1 MNNGRFFAVGVGP
14 GDPELMTVKAIKT
27 IERADIIVI
36 PTSGGK
42 TNTAMKIA
50 QEYVKDKEVVSCHMP
65 MSKKW
70 ATEDWSKIEVFHND
84 SADVIANLLDEGKD
98 VAFLTLGDPTVYST
112 VMYVHR
118 ILDKRGYPTEIV
130 PGITSFC
137 AAAAR
142 LNVSLCE
149 KDEMLHV
156 IPATFT
162 NLDEIE
168 GYKGTKVLMKS
179 GKTIMDVKERLAKD
193 GAMMVEKATMEG
205 EKIYKNM
212 GELEEP
218 SSYFSLVVLHSKE
231 RQENK

>member
-1 MNNGRFFAVGVGP
+1 METGRFFAVGVGP

-27 IERADIIVI
+27 IERADVIVI
-36 PTSGGK
+36 PTTGGR
-42 TNTAMKIA
+42 TNTAMRIA

-70 ATEDWSKIEVFHND
+70 ATEDWGKIEAFHND
-84 SADVIANLLDEGKD
+84 SADIIANLLDEGKD

-149 KDEMLHV
+149 KDEMLHI

-162 NLDEIE
+162 DLDEIE

-205 EKIYKNM
+205 EKIYKSM
-212 GELEEP
+212 EDLKEP